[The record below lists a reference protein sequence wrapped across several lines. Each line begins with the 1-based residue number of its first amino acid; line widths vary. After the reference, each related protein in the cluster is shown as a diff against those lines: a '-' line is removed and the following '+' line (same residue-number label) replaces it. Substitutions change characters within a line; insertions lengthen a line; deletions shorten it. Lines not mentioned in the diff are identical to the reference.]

1 MRHPALAPM
10 QLLAV
15 AVALLRGLP
24 EFASLQRWRLK
35 AWIAR

>member
-1 MRHPALAPM
+1 M
-10 QLLAV
+10 QLLAIV
-15 AVALLRGLP
+15 LALARGLP